1 MGENSISSGFFV
13 KFPSGRISRFFTMG
27 DEYFRGTAYK
37 PSFSLEQSL
46 KVLDVFVNHQCGF
59 AKPH

>member
-1 MGENSISSGFFV
+1 MDENRISLGFFV

-37 PSFSLEQSL
+37 PSFSLGQTL
-46 KVLDVFVNHQCGF
+46 KVFDVFVNHQCGF
-59 AKPH
+59 SKPH